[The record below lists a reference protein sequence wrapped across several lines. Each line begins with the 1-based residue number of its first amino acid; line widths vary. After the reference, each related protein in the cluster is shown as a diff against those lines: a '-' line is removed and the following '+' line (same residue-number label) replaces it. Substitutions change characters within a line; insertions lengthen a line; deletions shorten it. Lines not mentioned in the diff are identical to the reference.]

1 MHLALSPPPPL
12 RRTINYDD
20 IKNVVK
26 LRSLLRSFWSPSASV
41 RARARHP
48 LFFLSFSRSPVPAP
62 KLHGMTLNR
71 NNE

>member
-48 LFFLSFSRSPVPAP
+48 LFFLSFFLSFASPSAKVAWNDVEP
-62 KLHGMTLNR
+62 
-71 NNE
+71 